1 MNQDNASTPTATP
14 ALPVSTL
21 NIARVR
27 AHVLRYPVQVPVR
40 TSFGTMTDRPAVFVQ
55 VTDDEG
61 VSGWGEVWCNFPG
74 CGAEH
79 RARLVHS
86 VMAPLLE
93 GRRFDEGPQEAWEAL
108 TRQTAVLAI
117 QSGEPGPMAQAIAGI
132 DLALWDLAARRAGEP
147 LWRYLGGQPRIPV
160 YASGINPE
168 GALETAERMRAAGHN
183 AFKLKVG
190 FGAERDVGN
199 LEALRQTLGDAASM
213 MVDANQAWSL
223 DEAQA
228 MAPRLAPFRL
238 DWLEEP
244 LRADRPWTEWQQ
256 LRAGSPVPLAG
267 GENIAGLEAFDTA
280 IAAKVFSVLQPDA
293 AKWGG
298 ISGCWPVIQR
308 ARAAGL
314 RYCPHYLGGGLGLLA
329 SAHLLAAAGGDGL
342 LEIDSNDNPLRS
354 ALSPRLSRIDDGWVT
369 LDETPGIGALDDLLQ
384 QAALEARAVPVD

>member
-1 MNQDNASTPTATP
+1 MNQDNASSPTP
-14 ALPVSTL
+14 ALPVSPL
-21 NIARVR
+21 RIARVR
-27 AHVLRYPVQVPVR
+27 AHVFRYPVQVPVR

-55 VTDDEG
+55 VTDEDG
-61 VSGWGEVWCNFPG
+61 ASGWGEVWCNFPG

-168 GALETAERMRAAGHN
+168 GALDTAERMRAGGHN

-223 DEAQA
+223 DEALA

-256 LRAGSPVPLAG
+256 LKAGSPVPLAG
-267 GENIAGLEAFDTA
+267 GENVAGLDAFDGA
-280 IAAKVFSVLQPDA
+280 IAAQVFSVLQPDA

-298 ISGCWPVIQR
+298 ISGCWPVIAK

-369 LDETPGIGALDDLLQ
+369 LDETPGIGALDDVLQ
-384 QAALEARAVPVD
+384 QAATVAKAVAVDD